1 MEVCVVD
8 GLLNFKRTFTR
19 STMYMILRFVF
30 RPGVYRTDTFFCD
43 SLQKPRADPD
53 GGATRAIVSPKIC
66 GSIFFH
72 NEFVQFAG
80 HYLQYKDILPS
91 IVLSQQCCEVFRSE
105 VPSGYAQSFAPWQQ
119 ATIEIM
125 LAISLTIACSRNIY
139 DGVTLHAH
147 PVRGE
152 SHNQRNTT
160 GEVATSSPPF
170 YNKPH
175 RSHVL
180 CAKAELGT
188 TSTSWSQHHFIAIG
202 NPERHARKASH
213 RGSKQ
218 QQRSCSQSLFL
229 LLVRVAYKWCYS
241 SRTSRWR

>member
-139 DGVTLHAH
+139 NGVTLHAH

-152 SHNQRNTT
+152 SHNQRNAT
-160 GEVATSSPPF
+160 GEAATLPSLPALEVCVQSTVLL
-170 YNKPH
+170 
-175 RSHVL
+175 RQSHTIK
-180 CAKAELGT
+180 CYK
-188 TSTSWSQHHFIAIG
+188 
-202 NPERHARKASH
+202 
-213 RGSKQ
+213 
-218 QQRSCSQSLFL
+218 LFL
-229 LLVRVAYKWCYS
+229 ILTTFILRSGTYHSAVAGQY
-241 SRTSRWR
+241 TEN